1 VRPASAPRN
10 GASGVCGTVGQPIL
24 AAAGF
29 SAGWPGLQVHRGAS
43 SKAGCRH
50 DCLPHNRK
58 GAINLHV
65 LPLLLITAAFFAAS
79 AAAQQLRV
87 IAIGAHPDDCDLG
100 AAGTAAKFAQLG
112 HAVKFVAVTN
122 GDAGHQSIGGGDL
135 AKRRRAE
142 AMESARR
149 LGITY
154 EVLDNHDGELL
165 PTLEVRKQIIKRIRE
180 WNADIVI
187 APRPNDYHPD
197 HRYTGVLV
205 QDAAY
210 MVVVPNIVPDKPPL
224 RKNPVFLYF
233 QDGFQR
239 PNPFR
244 PDIAISIDDV
254 ADKKVDALDSHV
266 SQFYEWLPWV
276 DGTLDQVPKD
286 PAARKAWLATQRQK
300 RQITP
305 AIRASLI
312 KWYGAEKANQTKN
325 AEAFEICEYG
335 RQPNEAE
342 IKQLFPML
350 PK

>member
-1 VRPASAPRN
+1 MKRALASALL
-10 GASGVCGTVGQPIL
+10 L
-24 AAAGF
+24 AAA
-29 SAGWPGLQVHRGAS
+29 
-43 SKAGCRH
+43 C
-50 DCLPHNRK
+50 
-58 GAINLHV
+58 
-65 LPLLLITAAFFAAS
+65 TA
-79 AAAQQLRV
+79 QDIRV
-87 IAIGAHPDDCDLG
+87 IAFGAHPDDCDLG
-100 AAGTAAKFAQLG
+100 AAGTAALFAKMG
-112 HAVKFVAVTN
+112 HAVKFVSVTN
-122 GDAGHQSIGGGDL
+122 GDAGHQSMGGGDL

-165 PTLEVRKQIIKRIRE
+165 PSLEVRKEIIKRIRE
-180 WNADIVI
+180 WHADIVI

-210 MVVVPNIVPDKPPL
+210 MVVVPNIVPDTPPL

-233 QDGFQR
+233 QDNFQR

-244 PDIAISIDDV
+244 PDIAISIDEV
-254 ADKKVDALDSHV
+254 ADKKLDALDSHV

-286 PAARKAWLATQRQK
+286 AGARRSWLAAQRQK
-300 RQITP
+300 RQITL

-312 KWYGAEKANQTKN
+312 RWYGAEKGNRIMN

-335 RQPNEAE
+335 RQPDEAE
-342 IKQLFPML
+342 IRRLFPML
-350 PK
+350 PR